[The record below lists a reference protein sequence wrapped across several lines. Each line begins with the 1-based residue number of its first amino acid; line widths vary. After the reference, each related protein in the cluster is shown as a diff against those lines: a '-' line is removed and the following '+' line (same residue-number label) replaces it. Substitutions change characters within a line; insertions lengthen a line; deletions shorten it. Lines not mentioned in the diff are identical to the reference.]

1 MANGTIYDLR
11 DQLTVGQIS
20 RRQFLKRAGALGIS
34 AAATS
39 TLLASATA
47 AAASRKSG
55 GTLRVCIASGGQTD
69 SLDPTKFLST
79 GDYARGHSIYNPL
92 VALNPSMEPIPAL
105 AESWESNSTADE
117 WVFKL
122 RKGVTFSNGKD
133 FTSADVLY
141 SLQRH
146 LRPESES
153 PGKPLLEQVTEM
165 TADGAHVVRMKT
177 GSPNA
182 DLPILFTQPQ
192 FMISQ
197 EGEEEFVNP
206 SGTGGFIMKEYEV
219 GIYARVERNPNYWG
233 DCYLDALEW
242 ITNVDGTARMNAM
255 MAGEYDIAT
264 EVDRNLIDLV
274 QRAPGVEI
282 VASAS
287 GRHTNLA
294 MMADRDPTSNHD
306 LRQAL
311 KYSIPREQVITN
323 AFKGYGMVGND
334 HQVSPTDPFYCDDI
348 PQRTF
353 DPDKARHHFKKA
365 GMEGANL
372 TLYTSDMAVSGS
384 EAIALIYAEGAKVAG
399 IDLQVQVAPPG
410 SYWSKVWMQ
419 VPLCVSGWDARPT
432 ADLML
437 TIANKSDGSWN
448 ETAWGSERFD
458 ELLVAAR
465 GETDAAKRKGMYC
478 EMQRLLHD
486 DGGVGMLGFYDMIDS
501 RRDNVVGFDP
511 HPAGYNRDAFFATDI
526 SFA

>member
-1 MANGTIYDLR
+1 
-11 DQLTVGQIS
+11 
-20 RRQFLKRAGALGIS
+20 
-34 AAATS
+34 
-39 TLLASATA
+39 
-47 AAASRKSG
+47 
-55 GTLRVCIASGGQTD
+55 
-69 SLDPTKFLST
+69 
-79 GDYARGHSIYNPL
+79 
-92 VALNPSMEPIPAL
+92 
-105 AESWESNSTADE
+105 
-117 WVFKL
+117 
-122 RKGVTFSNGKD
+122 
-133 FTSADVLY
+133 
-141 SLQRH
+141 
-146 LRPESES
+146 
-153 PGKPLLEQVTEM
+153 
-165 TADGAHVVRMKT
+165 MKT

-384 EAIALIYAEGAKVAG
+384 EAIALIYAEGAKAAG

-465 GETDAAKRKGMYC
+465 GETDAAKRKEMYC

-486 DGGVGMLGFYDMIDS
+486 TGGVGMLGFYDLIDS

-511 HPAGYNRDAFFATDI
+511 HPAGYNRNAFFSTEI